1 MNGWDKGRG
10 GGEKRMGAEELASS
24 FLPLME
30 EKEAKEDQG
39 PTGAGEVCRVRRNL
53 IVS

>member
-1 MNGWDKGRG
+1 MDGTKVEGEVKSKWGAKGFV
-10 GGEKRMGAEELASS
+10 SS